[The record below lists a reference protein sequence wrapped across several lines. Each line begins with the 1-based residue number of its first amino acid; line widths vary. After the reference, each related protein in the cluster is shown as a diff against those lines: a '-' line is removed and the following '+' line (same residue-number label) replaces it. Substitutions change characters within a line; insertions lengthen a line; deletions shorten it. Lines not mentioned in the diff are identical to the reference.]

1 MRDWHIHLER
11 GPYTVEWAEQFVR
24 RAEKLGI
31 REICLLEHSVR
42 FLSST
47 PPLLRRGRTTIISD
61 IGLTKRCR
69 PPAIWTN
76 SSALA
81 IDCGQRITR

>member
-24 RAEKLGI
+24 RADKLGI

-42 FLSST
+42 FFE
-47 PPLLRRGRTTIISD
+47 LLRRGRTTIISD
-61 IGLTKRCR
+61 IGLTKKCR

>member
-24 RAEKLGI
+24 WAEKLGI

-47 PPLLRRGRTTIISD
+47 HLCAGAGVQRL
-61 IGLTKRCR
+61 
-69 PPAIWTN
+69 
-76 SSALA
+76 SATLV
-81 IDCGQRITR
+81 

>member
-31 REICLLEHSVR
+31 SEICLLEQ
-42 FLSST
+42 
-47 PPLLRRGRTTIISD
+47 IISD
-61 IGLTKRCR
+61 SGLTKKCR

>member
-31 REICLLEHSVR
+31 SEICLLEH
-42 FLSST
+42 
-47 PPLLRRGRTTIISD
+47 RRGRTTIISD
-61 IGLTKRCR
+61 IGLTKKCR

>member
-47 PPLLRRGRTTIISD
+47 PPLHRRGRTTIISD
-61 IGLTKRCR
+61 IGLRKKCR
-69 PPAIWTN
+69 PPAI
-76 SSALA
+76 
-81 IDCGQRITR
+81 